1 MTGGRRDADEHDQE
15 LATFERDVL
24 LATGRAVRIRPA
36 RPADVGA
43 LGDFYAELS
52 DTSNYYRFFGLR
64 RFIPADEL
72 AVATVQAVRAHVT
85 LVAEAGNHLLGIG
98 EYHARPG
105 GEEAEVAFAVAD
117 LHQHEGI
124 GTVLLEDLAMIAR
137 SAGFRRLVAETMP
150 GNSPMRRVFRTVG
163 LVTREWFA
171 DGVVHVQLDLTT
183 AHLMEDDA
191 DLRDWRSAVESLR
204 PILQPSHVV
213 VIGASRHGSGP
224 GRRILDHLRASFAG
238 RISVVHP
245 SAATIGGVESVGR
258 ISELDAVP
266 DLAII
271 AVSTAAAVGVVDD
284 CGRAGVAAAVVIS
297 SGFAEQDDDGRR
309 RQDELLATAR
319 SHGMRIVGPNCLGVV
334 STRCGLNA
342 TFTAQ
347 RFLPGGI
354 AIAAQSGGVGI
365 AIAAEAEQ
373 RNAGISAFVSM
384 GNKVDVSSNDLLRLW
399 ADDDDTNVA
408 LIYLESFGDPIR
420 FARVA
425 RAVSR
430 RMPIVALKAGRTE
443 PGRRGARSHTAA
455 LATDDVVVD
464 ALFAHTGVIR
474 ARTLEELIDV
484 GLLLDR
490 QPAPAGSR
498 VALIGNAGGPLILGA
513 DVAADRDLD
522 VPELSAALRAAI
534 TDLVPAVASTA
545 NPVDLTSAM
554 NADQLAAVTRAV
566 AASGE
571 VDACIVAVVDVDE
584 SSGDMMRSLPVS
596 GLGVPIAVSGR
607 TEVDLPVYPS
617 AERAAA
623 AVALAAQRARWLTN
637 VAEEDAEAPET
648 PTDAAE
654 LAVARRIVRGGA
666 TTDGWLEPI
675 PAFEAIASRWHPG
688 RTVAVRPIARSV
700 RRRGAACRHP
710 MRRQRRRRA
719 SPPQERRRRRRARH
733 RRRRGGQRDLSRPD
747 RPLRRPTPRR
757 PRPGPGHSPGSSCS
771 SASLGIPGSAQW
783 FSSAP
788 GAPTPN
794 CATIS
799 RCSSRR

>member
-1 MTGGRRDADEHDQE
+1 MRTENDQA
-15 LATFERDVL
+15 LGTFERDVL
-24 LATGRAVRIRPA
+24 LVTGRAVRIRPA
-36 RPADVGA
+36 RPSDISA
-43 LGDFYAELS
+43 LRDFYDELS
-52 DTSNYYRFFGLR
+52 DTSTYYRFFGLR
-64 RFIPADEL
+64 RFIPAEEL
-72 AVATVQAVRAHVT
+72 AAATVQAVRAHVT
-85 LVAEAGNHLLGIG
+85 LVAEAGDHLLGIG
-98 EYHARPG
+98 EYHAVPG
-105 GEEAEVAFAVAD
+105 SEEAEVAFAVAD

-124 GTVLLEDLAMIAR
+124 ATVLLEDLALIAR
-137 SAGFRRLVAETMP
+137 SAGFRRLVASTLP

-163 LVTREWFA
+163 LMAREWFA

-213 VIGASRHGSGP
+213 VIGASSHRSGP
-224 GRRILDHLRASFAG
+224 GWRILDHLRTSFAG

-245 SAATIGGVESVGR
+245 SAAAIGGVECVGR
-258 ISELDAVP
+258 ISDLDAVP

-271 AVSTAAAVGVVDD
+271 TVPTAAVVGVVDE
-284 CGRAGVAAAVVIS
+284 CGAAGVAAAVVIS

-319 SHGMRIVGPNCLGVV
+319 SHGMRLVGPNCLGVV

-354 AIAAQSGGVGI
+354 AVAAQSGGVGI

-373 RNAGISAFVSM
+373 RNAGISAFVSL

-490 QPAPAGSR
+490 QPPPAGSR

-513 DVAADRDLD
+513 DVAADRDLG
-522 VPELSAALRAAI
+522 VPELSPALRAAI
-534 TDLVPAVASTA
+534 TELVPAAASTA

-554 NADQLAAVTRAV
+554 NADQLAAVTQAV

-571 VDACIVAVVDVDE
+571 VDACIIAVVDVDE
-584 SSGDMMRSLPVS
+584 SSGDMTRSLPVS
-596 GLGVPIAVSGR
+596 GLRVPIAVAGR
-607 TEVDLPVYPS
+607 TTTELPVYPS

-623 AVALAAQRARWLTN
+623 AVALAAQRTRWLASLADEE
-637 VAEEDAEAPET
+637 AEPPET
-648 PTDAAE
+648 TTDAAE
-654 LAVARRIVRGGA
+654 SGGRPTDRPRRRHDRRLARAQRRVRGHR
-666 TTDGWLEPI
+666 
-675 PAFEAIASRWHPG
+675 FRWHPG
-688 RTVAVRPIARSV
+688 RAVAVRPITGVV
-700 RRRGAACRHP
+700 RRGGDACRYP

-719 SPPQERRRRRRARH
+719 PPPQVRRRRRRARH
-733 RRRRGGQRDLSRPD
+733 RRR
-747 RPLRRPTPRR
+747 
-757 PRPGPGHSPGSSCS
+757 
-771 SASLGIPGSAQW
+771 
-783 FSSAP
+783 
-788 GAPTPN
+788 
-794 CATIS
+794 
-799 RCSSRR
+799 

>member
-1 MTGGRRDADEHDQE
+1 MTW
-15 LATFERDVL
+15 
-24 LATGRAVRIRPA
+24 
-36 RPADVGA
+36 
-43 LGDFYAELS
+43 
-52 DTSNYYRFFGLR
+52 
-64 RFIPADEL
+64 
-72 AVATVQAVRAHVT
+72 T
-85 LVAEAGNHLLGIG
+85 LCPI
-98 EYHARPG
+98 
-105 GEEAEVAFAVAD
+105 
-117 LHQHEGI
+117 
-124 GTVLLEDLAMIAR
+124 
-137 SAGFRRLVAETMP
+137 
-150 GNSPMRRVFRTVG
+150 
-163 LVTREWFA
+163 
-171 DGVVHVQLDLTT
+171 
-183 AHLMEDDA
+183 
-191 DLRDWRSAVESLR
+191 WRSSPSR
-204 PILQPSHVV
+204 P
-213 VIGASRHGSGP
+213 
-224 GRRILDHLRASFAG
+224 
-238 RISVVHP
+238 
-245 SAATIGGVESVGR
+245 
-258 ISELDAVP
+258 
-266 DLAII
+266 
-271 AVSTAAAVGVVDD
+271 AAAVGVVDD

-534 TDLVPAVASTA
+534 TDLVPAVA
-545 NPVDLTSAM
+545 VD
-554 NADQLAAVTRAV
+554 
-566 AASGE
+566 GE
-571 VDACIVAVVDVDE
+571 
-584 SSGDMMRSLPVS
+584 
-596 GLGVPIAVSGR
+596 
-607 TEVDLPVYPS
+607 
-617 AERAAA
+617 
-623 AVALAAQRARWLTN
+623 
-637 VAEEDAEAPET
+637 
-648 PTDAAE
+648 
-654 LAVARRIVRGGA
+654 
-666 TTDGWLEPI
+666 
-675 PAFEAIASRWHPG
+675 PG
-688 RTVAVRPIARSV
+688 RPDL
-700 RRRGAACRHP
+700 GD
-710 MRRQRRRRA
+710 
-719 SPPQERRRRRRARH
+719 ER
-733 RRRRGGQRDLSRPD
+733 
-747 RPLRRPTPRR
+747 
-757 PRPGPGHSPGSSCS
+757 
-771 SASLGIPGSAQW
+771 
-783 FSSAP
+783 
-788 GAPTPN
+788 
-794 CATIS
+794 
-799 RCSSRR
+799 